1 MVYSMNIIIV
11 PDAINICAG
20 ICSPGEAKLASYGRL
35 DIETLV
41 VPAPWSRGDI
51 WYLACPVFKS
61 LFSLP
66 YALVSCIYLF
76 VLSGWT
82 TIN

>member
-11 PDAINICAG
+11 PDAISICAG
-20 ICSPGEAKLASYGRL
+20 ICPPGEARLASYGRL

-51 WYLACPVFKS
+51 W
-61 LFSLP
+61 
-66 YALVSCIYLF
+66 
-76 VLSGWT
+76 
-82 TIN
+82 